1 MERTASFIVQSKGV
15 FEMFGL
21 THLVGTKFLDL
32 YLWFLNTTDNTVTN
46 TSSAYSVQA
55 VDSSPLILPYI

>member
-1 MERTASFIVQSKGV
+1 
-15 FEMFGL
+15 MFGL
-21 THLVGTKFLDL
+21 THLGGTKLLDL

-55 VDSSPLILPYI
+55 INSSPLILPYI